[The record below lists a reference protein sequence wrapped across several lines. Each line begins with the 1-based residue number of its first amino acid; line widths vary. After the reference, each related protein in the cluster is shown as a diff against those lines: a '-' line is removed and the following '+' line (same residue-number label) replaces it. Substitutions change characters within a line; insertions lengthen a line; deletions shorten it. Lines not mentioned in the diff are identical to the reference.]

1 MPSME
6 STLVDQQPI
15 AKTVGRRVPPPLGAP
30 PTAEARAAWSA
41 MAAYLTR
48 VPKGVFIYESH
59 DEMTRD
65 CDRWTAEAV
74 AARKR

>member
-1 MPSME
+1 MRSIPG
-6 STLVDQQPI
+6 DQQPI
-15 AKTVGRRVPPPLGAP
+15 AKTVGHRVPPPVGAP

-48 VPKGVFIYESH
+48 VPKGVFIYDSH

-65 CDRWTAEAV
+65 RERWEAEAV
-74 AARKR
+74 AGRMR

>member
-1 MPSME
+1 M
-6 STLVDQQPI
+6 
-15 AKTVGRRVPPPLGAP
+15 PPPLGTP

-48 VPKGVFIYESH
+48 VPKGVFIYDSH

-65 CDRWTAEAV
+65 RERWEAEAV
-74 AARKR
+74 AGRMR